1 MLNNTDYNNSEE
13 ISETNNQNNNENN
26 NDNENENE
34 NEDHNEEI
42 KNTFALFD
50 QDNDNNITKQELSTL
65 LRALGKNITDNEI
78 NNLIV
83 ESNLADELIN
93 FDSFIT
99 ILNKITPKDTEAE
112 LLEAY
117 ELFDTENNG
126 YINISEFRH
135 IMTNLGEKLS
145 VDEIDNIIKEL
156 DPTNQGKIMKDNFIN
171 ILLN

>member
-26 NDNENENE
+26 NE

-42 KNTFALFD
+42 KNTFTLFD
-50 QDNDNNITKQELSTL
+50 QDNDNKITKQELSIL

-78 NNLIV
+78 NSLIV
-83 ESNLADELIN
+83 ESNLVDELIN

>member
-1 MLNNTDYNNSEE
+1 MLNNTDNNNSEE

-26 NDNENENE
+26 NE

-42 KNTFALFD
+42 KNTFTLFD
-50 QDNDNNITKQELSTL
+50 QDNDNKITKQELSTL

-78 NNLIV
+78 NSLIV

>member
-1 MLNNTDYNNSEE
+1 MLNNTDNNNSEE

-26 NDNENENE
+26 NE

-42 KNTFALFD
+42 KNTFTLFD
-50 QDNDNNITKQELSTL
+50 QDNDNKITKQELSIL

-78 NNLIV
+78 NSLIV
-83 ESNLADELIN
+83 ESNLVDELIN

-145 VDEIDNIIKEL
+145 IDEIDNIIKEL

-171 ILLN
+171 VLL

>member
-1 MLNNTDYNNSEE
+1 MLINNIDNNNSEE
-13 ISETNNQNNNENN
+13 ISETNNDNDNDNNNNNN
-26 NDNENENE
+26 NDNDN
-34 NEDHNEEI
+34 DNEEI

-50 QDNDNNITKQELSTL
+50 QDNDNKITKQELSTL

-78 NNLIV
+78 NSLIV

-145 VDEIDNIIKEL
+145 IDEIDNIIKEL

-171 ILLN
+171 VLLN